1 MNMTLLDPQVQQQL
15 DLLGVVYEA
24 LECDPAL
31 ADTEAFCASY
41 DIPKDQ
47 AANAIVVV
55 GKGDPKRYFAC
66 LVLAT
71 TKIDANHRLSA
82 LVGIKRLSFAPAEET
97 RDLTGQALGGVTV
110 FGLPASIPLIIDSA
124 VMEKP
129 WVIVGGGNRSSKLR
143 LAPAELLKIP
153 GAQVAAIAIP
163 RE

>member
-1 MNMTLLDPQVQQQL
+1 MSSLDPRVQDQL
-15 DLLGVVYEA
+15 DVLGIAYEILA
-24 LECDPAL
+24 CDPAL

-97 RDLTGQALGGVTV
+97 RELTGQAIGGVTV
-110 FGLPASIPLIIDSA
+110 FGLPATIPLIIDGA

-143 LAPAELLKIP
+143 VAPAELLKIP
-153 GAQVAAIAIP
+153 GAQVAEIAVP
-163 RE
+163 RA